1 VTVLQIALLAAL
13 AAIAGRISKGRQ
25 LILLAFSVI
34 VVFWLQEAEPYPAL
48 RFWLPLATVGL
59 TTLSW
64 ALTAT
69 PDVRGWRQN
78 WPAATVLAAT
88 VLSVAVLRHIPLDR
102 LQVAG
107 TPSLAAV
114 VLAVVAVALIAALLI
129 YAQKAAAQLRVAA
142 IIGIIAALVVLKAP
156 AVMHALMGTLA
167 NERALNLTGEAS
179 VIAWL
184 GYSYLAFRLLHTIR
198 DRQSG
203 RLPPVSLSEY
213 VNYAIFFPAFTSGP
227 IDRVERFV
235 PELRCPLPLGSED
248 WIYAVRRLM
257 LGLFKKFVIA
267 DLLAVISISNALVSR
282 VQFPGMLWLFLYAYA
297 FRIYFDFSGYTD
309 IAIGMGRLMGIQ
321 LPENFNAPY
330 LKPNLTQFW
339 NAWHI
344 TLTQWFRSYVF
355 NPMTRSLRRRE
366 LPTWLII
373 LITQITTMVLIGLWH
388 GITWGFVA
396 WGLWHGVG
404 LFVHN
409 RWAEVS
415 RNGMP
420 AWTQVGWGPR
430 IMNATGVF
438 LTFNYVALGW
448 LFFTL
453 SGPRVAWLAMRRL
466 FGFA

>member
-1 VTVLQIALLAAL
+1 VTVFQIAVLAIL
-13 AAIAGRISKGRQ
+13 AAIAGRITKGRQ
-25 LILLAFSVI
+25 LVLLAISVI
-34 VVFWLQEAEPYPAL
+34 VIFWLQQAEPFPAL

-59 TTLSW
+59 TTLTW

-69 PDVRGWRQN
+69 ADVRGWREN
-78 WPAATVLAAT
+78 WAAAAVLASTVLGVAGLRYLPLNWLH
-88 VLSVAVLRHIPLDR
+88 VLS
-102 LQVAG
+102 
-107 TPSLAAV
+107 TPSLVATI
-114 VLAVVAVALIAALLI
+114 LAVVALAAATALLI
-129 YAQKAAAQLRVAA
+129 YWQKAAAQLRVAA
-142 IIGIIAALVVLKAP
+142 IIGIIAALVVLKSP
-156 AVMHALMGTLA
+156 VFMQALMETLA
-167 NERALNLTGEAS
+167 HERAANLAGETA

-203 RLPPVSLSEY
+203 RLPPLSLSEY

-227 IDRVERFV
+227 IDRAERFV

-267 DLLAVISISNALVSR
+267 DLLAVIAISNALVSR
-282 VQFPGMLWLFLYAYA
+282 VQFRGMLWLFLYAYA

-321 LPENFNAPY
+321 LPENFNSPY

-344 TLTQWFRSYVF
+344 TLTQWFRAYVF

-366 LPTWLII
+366 LPVWLII

-388 GITWGFVA
+388 GITWGFAA
-396 WGLWHGVG
+396 WGLWHGTG
-404 LFVHN
+404 LFIHN
-409 RWAEVS
+409 RWTEIS
-415 RNGMP
+415 RNRMP
-420 AWTQVGWGPR
+420 AWTQAGWGPHV
-430 IMNATGVF
+430 MKATGVF

-453 SGPRVAWLAMRRL
+453 PEPRVAWLAMRRL